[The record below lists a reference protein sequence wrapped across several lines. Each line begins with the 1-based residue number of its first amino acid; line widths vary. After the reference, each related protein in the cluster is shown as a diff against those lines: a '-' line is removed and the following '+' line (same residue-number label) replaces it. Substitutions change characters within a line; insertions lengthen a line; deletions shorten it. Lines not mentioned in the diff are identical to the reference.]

1 MVDSD
6 LARKW
11 VVEGYGDGSVESIEV
26 WVCATAT
33 LELEERRA
41 DWEYPKPVVI
51 CDMHGVV
58 KELDYSSNMVFDY
71 LNSKDG
77 IDCSKWKARAR
88 HMVETHNTQ
97 TANSPKVDGWS
108 ESVQSQRNYQK
119 RFTEKKDFTA
129 FTWMEFQTKISVI
142 WR

>member
-26 WVCATAT
+26 WVYAIAT

-41 DWEYPKPVVI
+41 DWEYPKPV
-51 CDMHGVV
+51 VV

-88 HMVETHNTQ
+88 HMVETYNTQ

-108 ESVQSQRNYQK
+108 ESVQSQ
-119 RFTEKKDFTA
+119 
-129 FTWMEFQTKISVI
+129 
-142 WR
+142 

>member
-26 WVCATAT
+26 WVCATTT

-51 CDMHGVV
+51 CDMHGVKIMLCLCSGGVARVVRCGSFTYGLQVV

-88 HMVETHNTQ
+88 HMVENYNTQ

-108 ESVQSQRNYQK
+108 ESVQSQ
-119 RFTEKKDFTA
+119 
-129 FTWMEFQTKISVI
+129 
-142 WR
+142 